1 VDDRREPAV
10 DREELPVI
18 PIPAMS
24 VATSPV
30 DGRLRSVVA
39 ADTMVRR
46 GDVVA
51 TVEGASGATEVRV
64 RADGRVGGALAGA
77 RQAVAAGEGVVWM
90 RR

>member
-1 VDDRREPAV
+1 
-10 DREELPVI
+10 LI
-18 PIPAMS
+18 PIPAMT

-39 ADTMVRR
+39 ADTLVRR

-51 TVEGASGATEVRV
+51 TVEGAAGATEVRSST
-64 RADGRVGGALAGA
+64 DGRVGGALAGS

>member
-1 VDDRREPAV
+1 
-10 DREELPVI
+10 VI
-18 PIPAMS
+18 PIPAMA

-30 DGRLRSVVA
+30 DGRLRSVLPV
-39 ADTMVRR
+39 DTVVRR

-51 TVEGASGATEVRV
+51 TVEGASGDSEVRV

-77 RQAVAAGEGVVWM
+77 RQAVAAGEGVVWV